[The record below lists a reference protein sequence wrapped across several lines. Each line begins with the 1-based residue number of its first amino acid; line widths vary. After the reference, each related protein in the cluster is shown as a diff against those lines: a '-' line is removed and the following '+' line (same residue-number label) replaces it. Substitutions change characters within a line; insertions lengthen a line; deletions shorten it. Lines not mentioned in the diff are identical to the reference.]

1 MNTKADIRFDV
12 LGADWL
18 PDWVKENLLEQ
29 ERAGRAC
36 DLRRLQASL
45 TLLSLRAQEKNRMNN
60 EGELVVNSSRHRTQ
74 KCV

>member
-29 ERAGRAC
+29 AREGLALLLCIACELLTRGERLKRM
-36 DLRRLQASL
+36 RR
-45 TLLSLRAQEKNRMNN
+45 R
-60 EGELVVNSSRHRTQ
+60 RTA
-74 KCV
+74 